1 MEIQREAFLKHA
13 ISTDVLRDLLTTYF
27 KYTDQD
33 YRDLK
38 KLLGMDPLRVTVLRT
53 GSFAAYEARHGRR
66 PRQMNP
72 DRYQLDEL
80 LACAGEGR

>member
-1 MEIQREAFLKHA
+1 MSIR
-13 ISTDVLRDLLTTYF
+13 LRSIASRTC
-27 KYTDQD
+27 
-33 YRDLK
+33 
-38 KLLGMDPLRVTVLRT
+38 DPLRVTVLRT

>member
-1 MEIQREAFLKHA
+1 MNTAK
-13 ISTDVLRDLLTTYF
+13 ISPTFYKDIPGIRLE
-27 KYTDQD
+27 DQA
-33 YRDLK
+33 
-38 KLLGMDPLRVTVLRT
+38 LRVTVLRT